1 MANGFSYA
9 SKTDWSNMGQGAPYT
24 GPLPGASPRP
34 EGIDFNDYD
43 CDIHE
48 YAPTVGL
55 KALREAVAVSSPS
68 VPSRRPNQLSLSYLG
83 ARGPWLVIR
92 LGGARDTIEGVALRI
107 RGRTV
112 ACAERAGRTAAAYQP
127 QTRADPRTCT
137 MSSTARA
144 KTRSTRTRMC
154 ASCPAAVLECL
165 VWRQVSLD

>member
-55 KALREAVAVSSPS
+55 KALREAVAVSASSASRSPIS
-68 VPSRRPNQLSLSYLG
+68 IRCLILG
-83 ARGPWLVIR
+83 GLVIR
-92 LGGARDTIEGVALRI
+92 PR
-107 RGRTV
+107 RG
-112 ACAERAGRTAAAYQP
+112 
-127 QTRADPRTCT
+127 
-137 MSSTARA
+137 S
-144 KTRSTRTRMC
+144 
-154 ASCPAAVLECL
+154 
-165 VWRQVSLD
+165 